1 MVSTECILLLH
12 HCKSNRYKSDTMCMY
27 YIFIHTHTYKY
38 MFAHAHTCIYIHMC
52 INICACMCAKSLQS
66 YLTLCDPED
75 WGPPGSSL
83 HGFLQARIL
92 EWVATPVFRG
102 SSLTR
107 DQTQVSCIA
116 GRFLT
121 VWATWETHIWN
132 TVQSD
137 LVVMANSKE
146 IDLNVSI
153 HKVQVHLYL
162 VYYTH

>member
-1 MVSTECILLLH
+1 MPISLGKNYCENIKFCRWCGTEETFSDFWWWWWWFSCWVM
-12 HCKSNRYKSDTMCMY
+12 SNAWDSMDC
-27 YIFIHTHTYKY
+27 
-38 MFAHAHTCIYIHMC
+38 
-52 INICACMCAKSLQS
+52 S
-66 YLTLCDPED
+66 
-75 WGPPGSSL
+75 PPGSSL

-92 EWVATPVFRG
+92 EWVAIPVFRG

-116 GRFLT
+116 GRFLMA
-121 VWATWETHIWN
+121 WATRETHIWN

-146 IDLNVSI
+146 IALNVSI